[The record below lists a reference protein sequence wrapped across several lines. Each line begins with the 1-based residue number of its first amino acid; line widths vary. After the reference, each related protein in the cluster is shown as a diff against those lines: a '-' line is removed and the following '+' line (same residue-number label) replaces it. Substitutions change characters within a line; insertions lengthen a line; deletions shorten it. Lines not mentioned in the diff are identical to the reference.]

1 MTFFMSYSYLFSFCC
16 LHLIHAIGNGHK
28 KPWDCIIF
36 LCRIYLIVSWSK
48 HFTHFK
54 IFIITFTFVL
64 IRATNWEVMVARVR
78 ISALFAWI
86 CGPSRVITWPQKCQ
100 QKLNVW
106 PKMPKILTLAKIQV
120 RLRDFDC
127 KHSVNRNQNITKK
140 YDVFVIIVNCSFVS
154 GGLWMWILRYK
165 YALIYNSARTLD
177 RAFLGKDK

>member
-48 HFTHFK
+48 HFAHFK
-54 IFIITFTFVL
+54 IFIITFNFVL

-106 PKMPKILTLAKIQV
+106 PKIQV
-120 RLRDFDC
+120 RFISIKLVYFPAIFLDFQIWGTLLPYRF
-127 KHSVNRNQNITKK
+127 SVFCLI
-140 YDVFVIIVNCSFVS
+140 SF
-154 GGLWMWILRYK
+154 
-165 YALIYNSARTLD
+165 
-177 RAFLGKDK
+177 